1 MYQNMRSICK
11 NLTPLIF
18 ALLTPIIYLS
28 LFHIAVLKF
37 AAELGD
43 GHNMPLVGLG
53 DRNAC

>member
-1 MYQNMRSICK
+1 MRSICK

-28 LFHIAVLKF
+28 FISYPSTQIF